1 MYGTVKIYAN
11 AYISNIYI
19 SYVNYIHST
28 SLYMYKCDILESI
41 CAKDTNIEHEI
52 KYDMKK
58 IYSMR
63 LIYVKNHK
71 NIKGKIENTYI
82 S

>member
-1 MYGTVKIYAN
+1 MIYTVHHCIC
-11 AYISNIYI
+11 
-19 SYVNYIHST
+19 T
-28 SLYMYKCDILESI
+28 SVMILELI

-58 IYSMR
+58 MYSIER

-82 S
+82 L

>member
-1 MYGTVKIYAN
+1 MLMYM
-11 AYISNIYI
+11 SQIYI
-19 SYVNYIHST
+19 SYVNDIHST

-58 IYSMR
+58 MYSIR
-63 LIYVKNHK
+63 Y
-71 NIKGKIENTYI
+71 
-82 S
+82 

>member
-1 MYGTVKIYAN
+1 M
-11 AYISNIYI
+11 YISHIYIYIYIYNIYI
-19 SYVNYIHST
+19 YIYIYHVNDIHST

-58 IYSMR
+58 MYSMR
-63 LIYVKNHK
+63 D
-71 NIKGKIENTYI
+71 
-82 S
+82 